1 MTLEEKYGPLPQ
13 LLSKETLAWASN
25 QGSVVRRPADAVPGP
40 QYTSQVTTR
49 PGKRHNVLTTVGII
63 NKVTKKQVL
72 QVTAHQCGGDVDKA
86 KEVAQRSI
94 LLVNRGLSKPKL
106 QYEKAL
112 ILMNWKKEVIVSL

>member
-13 LLSKETLAWASN
+13 LLPKETLAWASN
-25 QGSVVRRPADAVPGP
+25 QGSVVRRPASAVPGP

-72 QVTAHQCGGDVDKA
+72 QVTSHQFGGGVGKA
-86 KEVAQRSI
+86 RAVAQR
-94 LLVNRGLSKPKL
+94 LLLLANRGLSKPKL

-112 ILMNWKKEVIVSL
+112 VLMNWKKEVIGSL

>member
-13 LLSKETLAWASN
+13 LLPKETLARASN

-72 QVTAHQCGGDVDKA
+72 RVTSHQFGGDVGKA
-86 KEVAQRSI
+86 KAVAQR
-94 LLVNRGLSKPKL
+94 LLLLARGLSKPKL

-112 ILMNWKKEVIVSL
+112 ILMNWEKEVIGSL